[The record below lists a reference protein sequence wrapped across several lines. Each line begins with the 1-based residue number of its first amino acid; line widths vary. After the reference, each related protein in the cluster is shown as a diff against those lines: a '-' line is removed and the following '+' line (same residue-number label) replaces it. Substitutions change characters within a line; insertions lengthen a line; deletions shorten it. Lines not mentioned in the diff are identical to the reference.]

1 MNNLD
6 PSQRFSDSDIAA
18 SDYEAERVLR
28 EAREEV
34 KRRRQERRAR
44 EKHLLPASNKE
55 IT

>member
-1 MNNLD
+1 MNDLD
-6 PSQRFSDSDIAA
+6 PRQRFSDADIAA

-34 KRRRQERRAR
+34 RRRRQERRTRAR
-44 EKHLLPASNKE
+44 KLQPAPNKE